1 MRIVGEMRD
10 HDSASV
16 GLIITTYNRPDALA
30 AVLRS
35 AMTQTVKPHE
45 VVISDDG
52 SSTETALVVQNFKRQ
67 LPIKHCW
74 LPDCSFR
81 AARARNLAI
90 AKSTAEYLI
99 FIDGDVLMPKTFIEN
114 HLQLGESGKIIAG
127 NRKILSPETTR
138 RILGETNKATANNV
152 FKSTKFRRLWLG
164 IIRDYFWNKLDSVR
178 TCNLS
183 LFRQD
188 AFAVGGFDES
198 FVGWGREDTDF
209 IARSINSGMRI
220 RSGRFAVAGAHLWHK
235 ESPRDNLSNN
245 DRKLQMTIRSRS
257 TKPRKSLIVQL

>member
-1 MRIVGEMRD
+1 M
-10 HDSASV
+10 HDRNPPPSV

-35 AMTQTVKPHE
+35 VRAQTITPHE
-45 VVISDDG
+45 IIISDDG

-81 AARARNLAI
+81 AARARNLAV
-90 AKSTAEYLI
+90 AKSTAQYLI
-99 FIDGDVLMPKTFIEN
+99 FIDGDVLLPKAFIEN
-114 HLQLGESGKIIAG
+114 HLQLSQSGTIIAG
-127 NRKILSPETTR
+127 NRKILSPETTS
-138 RILGETNKATANNV
+138 RILDETNIATANYV

-164 IIRDYFWNKLDSVR
+164 IFRDHFWNTLESVR

-183 LFRQD
+183 LFRED
-188 AFAVGGFDES
+188 AYAVGGFDES

-209 IARSINSGMRI
+209 VARSVNSGMRI

-235 ESPRDNLSNN
+235 ESPRDNLSSNEGM
-245 DRKLQMTIRSRS
+245 LQMTIRSRS
-257 TKPRKSLIVQL
+257 TMPRKSLIGEL